1 MEANVEKIEKGSTS
15 NFFAEIIIVILFF
28 AIASIIIVR
37 IFATSV
43 NNNDINGI
51 RSEAI
56 INAGSIID
64 VYKSGYSLSESLE
77 KVIGGKFNNKNNKYT
92 IILDDDMAQSDKGKV
107 ALIVEE
113 NVKTNTSGL
122 LQGIRLRYVYKT
134 REIYVIEGKK
144 YEEK

>member
-43 NNNDINGI
+43 NNNDINEI

-122 LQGIRLRYVYKT
+122 LQGIRLRYVYKN

>member
-1 MEANVEKIEKGSTS
+1 MEKIEKGSTS

-43 NNNDINGI
+43 NNNDINEI

-122 LQGIRLRYVYKT
+122 LQGIRLRYVYKN

>member
-51 RSEAI
+51 RSEVI

-77 KVIGGKFNNKNNKYT
+77 KVIGGRFSNKKNKYT
-92 IILDDDMAQSDKGKV
+92 IILDDNMAQSDKGKV
-107 ALIVEE
+107 TLIVEE
-113 NVKTNTSGL
+113 NVKTNTRGL
-122 LQGIRLRYVYKT
+122 LQGIRLRYVYKN

-144 YEEK
+144 DEGK

>member
-1 MEANVEKIEKGSTS
+1 MEKIEKGSTS

-43 NNNDINGI
+43 NNNDINRI

-113 NVKTNTSGL
+113 NIKTNTSGL
-122 LQGIRLRYVYKT
+122 LQGIRLRYVYKN

>member
-1 MEANVEKIEKGSTS
+1 MEKIEKGSTS

-51 RSEAI
+51 RSEVI

-113 NVKTNTSGL
+113 NVKTN
-122 LQGIRLRYVYKT
+122 IKT
-134 REIYVIEGKK
+134 
-144 YEEK
+144 EKDM

>member
-1 MEANVEKIEKGSTS
+1 MEKIEKGSTS

-43 NNNDINGI
+43 NNNDINEI

-113 NVKTNTSGL
+113 NIKTNTSGL
-122 LQGIRLRYVYKT
+122 LQGIRLRYVYKN

>member
-51 RSEAI
+51 RSEVI

-92 IILDDDMAQSDKGKV
+92 IILDDDMAQSDKGNV
-107 ALIVEE
+107 TLNVEE
-113 NVKTNTSGL
+113 SVKSNTSGV
-122 LQGIRLRYVYKT
+122 LQSIRLRYVYKN
-134 REIYVIEGKK
+134 RELYVIEGKK